1 MPFYKIDKKMPI
13 NIKIK
18 GQSDTDEYKAGQELK
33 VLFEKSLPQE
43 IEGDI
48 TIVSNVTLF
57 GQEVKDVDLVV
68 FGKVGQG
75 FKRKLK
81 FRPKDQEEY
90 INKNVYFSNFCFAIE
105 LKKHS
110 LKDIHIG
117 ALNNILVTYNGKK
130 HDVTYQS
137 ERQKYSLVRYFK
149 NIDEV
154 RKPVWVSNF
163 IWLKNVKSKELLE
176 LTNKG
181 EHNILPKE
189 FGIDWLFMLLLSQS
203 KPFEHTQSSNPYW
216 GSQSW
221 NSKEIEFSNLE
232 RAFELF
238 ENVKKNVGNISRSHF
253 ERMSKKI
260 LKDQKFAEAILD
272 SSDKG
277 GKFVIIQGKA
287 GTGKTVKLL
296 NIACDL
302 CLNYQKRCLIL
313 TYNFTLVAD
322 IRRTL
327 TFAHIPDGVGRESV
341 RIMTLFKFFID
352 LFEGFGIYNGDD
364 VLDDKVFFDNYDMYC
379 KTLVE
384 FIKENKKPNMD
395 IEDIMRQNHQLVSW
409 DYIMID
415 EAQDWN
421 PFEVEILYSIFGPSR
436 IVISQAPDQKVRG
449 SNNPRWVRP
458 KWRIDHDFVQ
468 TNEKKSFRQKA
479 NLVSFVNQFADKF
492 NLAWELEPNEDFV
505 GGKVI
510 ITTNYNIELHKDLYS
525 DCLKSGN
532 KAYEMLFL
540 VAPSKII
547 SDGEKEI
554 TFKRNERDKN
564 SITKTFKKA
573 HCRLV
578 DEFKDQI
585 DFWDGT
591 NKELRRDYPVKVD
604 QHRLIQY
611 ESCRGLEGWTVVC
624 IEIDELVKYLSNN
637 YKEDTDNLEL
647 ELESP
652 EEKKNR
658 YVYMWSLIPLTRAID
673 TLVITIKDKNSD
685 IAKKLYELHKE
696 NTQFVEWKL

>member
-1 MPFYKIDKKMPI
+1 MSI

-33 VLFEKSLPQE
+33 AIFEKSLPQE

-81 FRPKDQEEY
+81 FRPRDQEEY

-163 IWLKNVKSKELLE
+163 IWLKNVTSKELLE

-221 NSKEIEFSNLE
+221 KSNEIEFSNLE

-302 CLNYQKRCLIL
+302 CLNYQK
-313 TYNFTLVAD
+313 
-322 IRRTL
+322 
-327 TFAHIPDGVGRESV
+327 
-341 RIMTLFKFFID
+341 
-352 LFEGFGIYNGDD
+352 D
-364 VLDDKVFFDNYDMYC
+364 V
-379 KTLVE
+379 
-384 FIKENKKPNMD
+384 
-395 IEDIMRQNHQLVSW
+395 
-409 DYIMID
+409 
-415 EAQDWN
+415 
-421 PFEVEILYSIFGPSR
+421 
-436 IVISQAPDQKVRG
+436 
-449 SNNPRWVRP
+449 
-458 KWRIDHDFVQ
+458 
-468 TNEKKSFRQKA
+468 
-479 NLVSFVNQFADKF
+479 
-492 NLAWELEPNEDFV
+492 
-505 GGKVI
+505 
-510 ITTNYNIELHKDLYS
+510 
-525 DCLKSGN
+525 
-532 KAYEMLFL
+532 
-540 VAPSKII
+540 
-547 SDGEKEI
+547 
-554 TFKRNERDKN
+554 
-564 SITKTFKKA
+564 
-573 HCRLV
+573 
-578 DEFKDQI
+578 
-585 DFWDGT
+585 
-591 NKELRRDYPVKVD
+591 
-604 QHRLIQY
+604 
-611 ESCRGLEGWTVVC
+611 
-624 IEIDELVKYLSNN
+624 
-637 YKEDTDNLEL
+637 
-647 ELESP
+647 
-652 EEKKNR
+652 
-658 YVYMWSLIPLTRAID
+658 
-673 TLVITIKDKNSD
+673 
-685 IAKKLYELHKE
+685 
-696 NTQFVEWKL
+696 

>member
-1 MPFYKIDKKMPI
+1 MPI
-13 NIKIK
+13 NIKVT
-18 GQSDTDEYKAGQELK
+18 GQADTDEYKAGQELK
-33 VLFEKSLPQE
+33 ALFETSIPKD

-68 FGKVGQG
+68 FGKLGQG
-75 FKRKLK
+75 FRRKLK
-81 FRPKDQEEY
+81 FRPKDQDGY
-90 INKNVYFSNFCFAIE
+90 LSRNVYFSNFCFAIE

-110 LKDIHIG
+110 LKDIHVG
-117 ALNNILVTYNGKK
+117 AMNNILVTYNGKK

-137 ERQKYSLVRYFK
+137 ERQKYSLVRYLK

-154 RKPVWVSNF
+154 KASVWVSNF
-163 IWLKNVKSKELLE
+163 IWLKNVTSKELLE

-181 EHNILPKE
+181 EHNVLPKE
-189 FGIDWLFMLLLSQS
+189 FVLDWLLMLLLSQS
-203 KPFEHTQSSNPYW
+203 KPFEHTKNANPYW
-216 GSQSW
+216 ASQSW
-221 NSKEIEFSNLE
+221 KASAVDFVNFEK
-232 RAFELF
+232 AFELF
-238 ENVKKNVGNISRSHF
+238 EKIKKNVGNISRSHF

-272 SSDKG
+272 TSDKG

-352 LFEGFGIYNGDD
+352 LFEGFGIYTGKD
-364 VLDDKVFFDNYDMYC
+364 VLDDKEFFNNYESYC
-379 KTLVE
+379 KTLSE
-384 FIKENKKPNMD
+384 FILANKKPDID
-395 IEDIMRQNHQLVSW
+395 IEEIMLQNHQLVSW

-421 PFEVEILYSIFGPSR
+421 PFEVEILYSIFGPSK
-436 IVISQAPDQKVRG
+436 IVILQAPDQKVRA
-449 SNNPRWVRP
+449 SNNPKWVKP
-458 KWRIDHDFVQ
+458 KWKIDHDFVQ
-468 TNEKKSFRQKA
+468 TNEKKSFRQKV
-479 NLVSFVNQFADKF
+479 NLVNFVNQFADKF
-492 NLAWELEPNEDFV
+492 NLAWELEPNENFV

-510 ITTNYNIELHKDLYS
+510 ITTNYSNDLHKDLYS
-525 DCLKSGN
+525 DCLKNGN

-554 TFKRNERDKN
+554 TFKRNEQDEN
-564 SITKTFKKA
+564 SITKTIKQR
-573 HCRLV
+573 HCSLV
-578 DEFKDQI
+578 DEFAGVI

-624 IEIDELVKYLSNN
+624 IEIDELVKYLYSK
-637 YKEDTDNLEL
+637 YK
-647 ELESP
+647 
-652 EEKKNR
+652 
-658 YVYMWSLIPLTRAID
+658 
-673 TLVITIKDKNSD
+673 
-685 IAKKLYELHKE
+685 
-696 NTQFVEWKL
+696 

>member
-1 MPFYKIDKKMPI
+1 MSI
-13 NIKIK
+13 NVKIK
-18 GQSDTDEYKAGQELK
+18 GQSDTDEYKAGEELK
-33 VLFEKSLPQE
+33 VLFEKSVPQE
-43 IEGDI
+43 IEGEI

-57 GQEVKDVDLVV
+57 GQEVKDIDLVV
-68 FGKVGQG
+68 FGKIGQG

-90 INKNVYFSNFCFAIE
+90 ITKNVYFSNFCFAIE
-105 LKKHS
+105 LKKHNP
-110 LKDIHIG
+110 KEIHIG
-117 ALNNILVTYNGKK
+117 ALNNLLVTYNGKR

-154 RKPVWVSNF
+154 GKPVWVSNF
-163 IWLKNVKSKELLE
+163 IWLKNVTSKELLE

-181 EHNILPKE
+181 EHNILPSE
-189 FGIDWLFMLLLSQS
+189 FSVDWLFMLLLSQS
-203 KPFEHTQSSNPYW
+203 KPFEHTQTPNPYW
-216 GSQSW
+216 SSQSW
-221 NSKEIEFSNLE
+221 KSSEIEFSNLE
-232 RAFELF
+232 KAFELF

-287 GTGKTVKLL
+287 GTGKTVKIL

-302 CLNYQKRCLIL
+302 CLNYHKRCLIL

-352 LFEGFGIYNGDD
+352 LFEGFGIYAGKDSLN
-364 VLDDKVFFDNYDMYC
+364 DKDFFNNYETYC
-379 KTLVE
+379 KALSD
-384 FIKENKKPNMD
+384 FIKTNKKPGID
-395 IEDIMRQNHQLVSW
+395 IEEIMQQNHQLVSW

-421 PFEVEILYSIFGPSR
+421 PFEVDILYSIFGPSK
-436 IVISQAPDQKVRG
+436 IVISQAPDQKVRA
-449 SNNPRWVRP
+449 SNSPKWVRP
-458 KWRIDHDFVQ
+458 RWRIDHDFVQ

-479 NLVSFVNQFADKF
+479 NLISFVNQFADKC
-492 NLAWELEPNEDFV
+492 NLAWELEPNDDFS

-510 ITTNYNIELHKDLYS
+510 ITSSYTLELHNALYS
-525 DCLKSGN
+525 DCLKNGN

-540 VAPSKII
+540 VAPSKVI

-554 TFKRNERDKN
+554 IIKRSEQDENF
-564 SITKTFKKA
+564 ITKTIKQR
-573 HCRLV
+573 HCSLV
-578 DEFKDQI
+578 DEFSSSI

-591 NKELRRDYPVKVD
+591 NRELRRDYPVKVD

-624 IEIDELVKYLSNN
+624 IEIDELVKYLSNK
-637 YKEDTDNLEL
+637 YKDDTENLEL

-658 YVYMWSLIPLTRAID
+658 YVFMWSLIPLTRAID
-673 TLVITIKDKNSD
+673 TLVITIKDRNSE
-685 IAKKLYELHKE
+685 ISNKLYELYRA
-696 NTQFVEWKL
+696 NTEFIEWKA

>member
-1 MPFYKIDKKMPI
+1 MPI

-33 VLFEKSLPQE
+33 AIFEKSIPQA

-57 GQEVKDVDLVV
+57 GQEVKDIDLVV

-81 FRPKDQEEY
+81 FRPRDQEEY

-163 IWLKNVKSKELLE
+163 IWLKNVTSKELLE

-189 FGIDWLFMLLLSQS
+189 FGLDWLFMLLLSQS

-221 NSKEIEFSNLE
+221 KSNEIEFSNLE

-296 NIACDL
+296 NIACVS
-302 CLNYQKRCLIL
+302 CLNYK
-313 TYNFTLVAD
+313 
-322 IRRTL
+322 
-327 TFAHIPDGVGRESV
+327 
-341 RIMTLFKFFID
+341 
-352 LFEGFGIYNGDD
+352 
-364 VLDDKVFFDNYDMYC
+364 
-379 KTLVE
+379 
-384 FIKENKKPNMD
+384 
-395 IEDIMRQNHQLVSW
+395 
-409 DYIMID
+409 
-415 EAQDWN
+415 
-421 PFEVEILYSIFGPSR
+421 
-436 IVISQAPDQKVRG
+436 
-449 SNNPRWVRP
+449 
-458 KWRIDHDFVQ
+458 
-468 TNEKKSFRQKA
+468 
-479 NLVSFVNQFADKF
+479 
-492 NLAWELEPNEDFV
+492 
-505 GGKVI
+505 
-510 ITTNYNIELHKDLYS
+510 
-525 DCLKSGN
+525 
-532 KAYEMLFL
+532 
-540 VAPSKII
+540 
-547 SDGEKEI
+547 
-554 TFKRNERDKN
+554 
-564 SITKTFKKA
+564 
-573 HCRLV
+573 
-578 DEFKDQI
+578 
-585 DFWDGT
+585 
-591 NKELRRDYPVKVD
+591 
-604 QHRLIQY
+604 
-611 ESCRGLEGWTVVC
+611 
-624 IEIDELVKYLSNN
+624 
-637 YKEDTDNLEL
+637 
-647 ELESP
+647 
-652 EEKKNR
+652 
-658 YVYMWSLIPLTRAID
+658 
-673 TLVITIKDKNSD
+673 
-685 IAKKLYELHKE
+685 
-696 NTQFVEWKL
+696 

>member
-1 MPFYKIDKKMPI
+1 MPV

-18 GQSDTDEYKAGQELK
+18 GQSDTDEYKAAQELK
-33 VLFEKSLPQE
+33 SIFERSIPQG
-43 IEGDI
+43 IEGEI

-57 GQEVKDVDLVV
+57 GQEVKDIDLVV
-68 FGKVGQG
+68 LGKFGQG

-81 FRPKDQEEY
+81 FRPKEKDEY
-90 INKNVYFSNFCFAIE
+90 NTKNIYFSNFCFAIE

-149 NIDEV
+149 NIDQV
-154 RKPVWVSNF
+154 KKSIWVSNF
-163 IWLKNVKSKELLE
+163 IWLKNVVSKELLE
-176 LTNKG
+176 LTNRG

-203 KPFEHTQSSNPYW
+203 KPFENTHAEHSYW
-216 GSQSW
+216 VSQSW
-221 NSKEIEFSNLE
+221 KSNEIEFSNLE
-232 RAFELF
+232 KAFELF

-260 LKDQKFAEAILD
+260 LRDQKFAEAILD

-302 CLNYQKRCLIL
+302 CLNYHKRCLIL

-352 LFEGFGIYNGDD
+352 LFEGFAIDTGMG
-364 VLDDKVFFDNYDMYC
+364 VLDDKEFFNNYESYC
-379 KTLVE
+379 KKLA
-384 FIKENKKPNMD
+384 IHINENKKPEMD
-395 IEDIMRQNHQLVSW
+395 IEEIMIKNHQLVSW
-409 DYIMID
+409 DYVMID

-421 PFEVEILYSIFGPSR
+421 PSEVEILYSIFGPSR
-436 IVISQAPDQKVRG
+436 IVISQAPDQKVRS
-449 SNNPRWVRP
+449 SNNPKWIRP

-479 NLVSFVNQFADKF
+479 NLVNFVNQFADKF
-492 NLAWELEPNEDFV
+492 NLAWELEPNDDFA
-505 GGKVI
+505 GGKII
-510 ITTNYNIELHKDLYS
+510 ITANYNIELHKDLYTE
-525 DCLKSGN
+525 CLKEGN

-540 VAPSKII
+540 VPPSKII

-554 TFKRNERDKN
+554 TFKRNEQDDN
-564 SITKTFKKA
+564 SITKTIKQR
-573 HCRLV
+573 HCSLI
-578 DEFKDQI
+578 DEFAGQI

-591 NKELRRDYPVKVD
+591 NKELRREYPIKID

-624 IEIDELVKYLSNN
+624 LEIDELVKYLSNK
-637 YKEDTDNLEL
+637 YKEDTENLEL

-658 YVYMWSLIPLTRAID
+658 YIYMWALIPLTRAID
-673 TLVITIKDKNSD
+673 TLVITIKDRNSD
-685 IAKKLYELHKE
+685 ISKKLYEIYKE
-696 NTQFVEWKL
+696 NTEFIEWKV

>member
-1 MPFYKIDKKMPI
+1 MSI

-33 VLFEKSLPQE
+33 ALFETSIPKE
-43 IEGDI
+43 IDGEI
-48 TIVSNVTLF
+48 IIVSNVTLF
-57 GQEVKDVDLVV
+57 GQEIKDVDLVV
-68 FGKVGQG
+68 FGKIGQG

-81 FRPKDQEEY
+81 FRPIHEEDY
-90 INKNVYFSNFCFAIE
+90 IEKNVYFSNFCFTIE

-110 LKDIHIG
+110 LSDIQIG
-117 ALNNILVTYNGKK
+117 AMNNILVTYNGKK

-137 ERQKYSLVRYFK
+137 ERQKYSLHRYLK

-154 RKPVWVSNF
+154 KKDVFVTNF
-163 IWLKNVKSKELLE
+163 IWLKNVTAKELLQ
-176 LTNKG
+176 LTNKK
-181 EHNILPKE
+181 EHNILPKN
-189 FGIDWLFMLLLSQS
+189 FVIDWLLMLLLSQS
-203 KPFEHTQSSNPYW
+203 KPFEHTQSGNPYW
-216 GSQSW
+216 GFQSW
-221 NSKEIEFSNLE
+221 KTNEIEFKNLE
-232 RAFELF
+232 LAFELF
-238 ENVKKNVGNISRSHF
+238 ASIKKNVGSISRSHF

-272 SSDKG
+272 NSDKG

-302 CLNYQKRCLIL
+302 CLNYGYRCLIL

-327 TFAHIPDGVGRESV
+327 TLAHIPDGVGRESV

-352 LFEGFGIYNGDD
+352 LFEGFGIYTGKD
-364 VLDDKVFFDNYDMYC
+364 VLDDKEFFDNYESYC
-379 KTLVE
+379 KTLAE
-384 FIKENKKPNMD
+384 FIKENKKPNVE
-395 IEDIMRQNHQLVSW
+395 IEEIMKQNHQLVNW

-421 PFEVEILYSIFGPSR
+421 PFEVEILYSIFGASK
-436 IVISQAPDQKVRG
+436 IVISQAPDQKVRP
-449 SNNPRWVRP
+449 SNNPKWVKP
-458 KWRIDHDFVQ
+458 QWRIDREFVQ

-479 NLVSFVNQFADKF
+479 NLVKFVNQFADKF
-492 NLAWELEPNEDFV
+492 NLAWELEPNEEFV
-505 GGKVI
+505 GGKVL
-510 ITTNYNIELHKDLYS
+510 ITTNYNAELHKDLYS
-525 DCLKSGN
+525 DCLKNGN

-540 VAPSKII
+540 VAPSKIS

-554 TFKRNERDKN
+554 TFKRNVQDEN
-564 SITKTFKKA
+564 FITKTIKQR

-578 DEFKDQI
+578 DEFDGII

-624 IEIDELVKYLSNN
+624 IEIDELVKYLSNK
-637 YKEDTDNLEL
+637 YKEDAESNEL
-647 ELESP
+647 ALESF

-658 YVYMWSLIPLTRAID
+658 YIYMWSLIPLTRAID
-673 TLVITIKDKNSD
+673 TLIITIKDKNSD
-685 IAKKLYELHKE
+685 IAKKLFEIYNENKE
-696 NTQFVEWKL
+696 FVEWKI

>member
-1 MPFYKIDKKMPI
+1 MPI
-13 NIKIK
+13 NIKVT
-18 GQSDTDEYKAGQELK
+18 GQADTDEYKAGQELK
-33 VLFEKSLPQE
+33 ALFETSIPKD

-68 FGKVGQG
+68 FGKLGQG
-75 FKRKLK
+75 FRRKLK
-81 FRPKDQEEY
+81 FRPKDQDGY
-90 INKNVYFSNFCFAIE
+90 LSRNVYFSNFCFAIE

-110 LKDIHIG
+110 LKDIHVG
-117 ALNNILVTYNGKK
+117 AMNNILVTYNGKK

-137 ERQKYSLVRYFK
+137 ERQKYSLVRYLK

-154 RKPVWVSNF
+154 KASVWVSNF
-163 IWLKNVKSKELLE
+163 IWLKNVTSKELLE

-181 EHNILPKE
+181 EHNVLPKE
-189 FGIDWLFMLLLSQS
+189 FVLDWLLMLLLSQS
-203 KPFEHTQSSNPYW
+203 KPFEHTNYANPYW
-216 GSQSW
+216 ASQSW
-221 NSKEIEFSNLE
+221 KASAVDFVNFEK
-232 RAFELF
+232 AFELF
-238 ENVKKNVGNISRSHF
+238 EKIKKNVGNISRSHF

-272 SSDKG
+272 TSDKG

-352 LFEGFGIYNGDD
+352 LFEGFGIYTGKD
-364 VLDDKVFFDNYDMYC
+364 VLDDKEFFNNYESYC
-379 KTLVE
+379 KTLSE
-384 FIKENKKPNMD
+384 FILANKKPDID
-395 IEDIMRQNHQLVSW
+395 IEEIMLQNHQLVSW

-421 PFEVEILYSIFGPSR
+421 PFEVEILYSIFGPSK
-436 IVISQAPDQKVRG
+436 IVISQAPDQKVRA
-449 SNNPRWVRP
+449 SNNPKWVKP
-458 KWRIDHDFVQ
+458 KWKIDHDFVQ
-468 TNEKKSFRQKA
+468 TNEKKSFRQKV
-479 NLVSFVNQFADKF
+479 NLVNFVNQFAEKF
-492 NLAWELEPNEDFV
+492 NLAWELEPNENFV

-510 ITTNYNIELHKDLYS
+510 ITTNYSNDLHKDLYS
-525 DCLKSGN
+525 DCLKNGN

-554 TFKRNERDKN
+554 TFKRNEQDEN
-564 SITKTFKKA
+564 SITKTIKQR
-573 HCRLV
+573 HCSLV
-578 DEFKDQI
+578 DEFAGVI

-624 IEIDELVKYLSNN
+624 IEIDELVKYLSSK
-637 YKEDTDNLEL
+637 YKEEADTLEL
-647 ELESP
+647 ALESP

-685 IAKKLYELHKE
+685 IAKKLYELYQE
-696 NTQFVEWKL
+696 NKDFIDWRD

>member
-1 MPFYKIDKKMPI
+1 MSI
-13 NIKIK
+13 NINIK

-33 VLFEKSLPQE
+33 AIFEKSLPQE

-68 FGKVGQG
+68 FGTVGKG

-90 INKNVYFSNFCFAIE
+90 IDKNVYFSNFCFAIE
-105 LKKHS
+105 LKKHI

-117 ALNNILVTYNGKK
+117 SLNNILVTYNGKK

-137 ERQKYSLVRYFK
+137 ERQKFSLVRYFK

-154 RKPVWVSNF
+154 KKTVWVSNF
-163 IWLKNVKSKELLE
+163 IWLKNVTSKELLE
-176 LTNKG
+176 LTKKG

-189 FGIDWLFMLLLSQS
+189 FGIDWLFMLILSQS
-203 KPFEHTQSSNPYW
+203 KPFKHTLSSNPYW

-221 NSKEIEFSNLE
+221 KANEIEFSNLE

-352 LFEGFGIYNGDD
+352 LFEGFGIYTGKD
-364 VLDDKVFFDNYDMYC
+364 VLDDKEFFNNYETYC
-379 KTLVE
+379 KTLSE
-384 FIKENKKPNMD
+384 FIKENKKPEID
-395 IEDIMRQNHQLVSW
+395 IEEIMQQNHQLVSW

-421 PFEVEILYSIFGPSR
+421 PFEVEILYSIFGPSK
-436 IVISQAPDQKVRG
+436 IVISQAPDQKVRA
-449 SNNPRWVRP
+449 SNNPKWVRP

-479 NLVSFVNQFADKF
+479 NLVSFVNQFAEKF
-492 NLAWELEPNEDFV
+492 NLTWELEPNEDFV

-525 DCLKSGN
+525 DCLKNGN

-547 SDGEKEI
+547 EDGEKEI
-554 TFKRNERDKN
+554 TYKLNKQDEN
-564 SITKTFKKA
+564 SITKTIKQR
-573 HCRLV
+573 HCSLV
-578 DEFKDQI
+578 DEFAGQI

-591 NKELRRDYPVKVD
+591 NKELRRDYPIKVD

-624 IEIDELVKYLSNN
+624 IEIDELVKYLSNK

-658 YVYMWSLIPLTRAID
+658 YIYMWSLIPLTRAID

-685 IAKKLYELHKE
+685 IAKKLYEVHKE
-696 NTQFVEWKL
+696 NSKFIEWKV

>member
-1 MPFYKIDKKMPI
+1 VKIA
-13 NIKIK
+13 
-18 GQSDTDEYKAGQELK
+18 T
-33 VLFEKSLPQE
+33 
-43 IEGDI
+43 
-48 TIVSNVTLF
+48 
-57 GQEVKDVDLVV
+57 
-68 FGKVGQG
+68 
-75 FKRKLK
+75 
-81 FRPKDQEEY
+81 
-90 INKNVYFSNFCFAIE
+90 FA
-105 LKKHS
+105 
-110 LKDIHIG
+110 
-117 ALNNILVTYNGKK
+117 
-130 HDVTYQS
+130 
-137 ERQKYSLVRYFK
+137 
-149 NIDEV
+149 
-154 RKPVWVSNF
+154 KPETV
-163 IWLKNVKSKELLE
+163 I
-176 LTNKG
+176 
-181 EHNILPKE
+181 
-189 FGIDWLFMLLLSQS
+189 FMLLLSQS

-221 NSKEIEFSNLE
+221 KSNEIEFSNLE

-352 LFEGFGIYNGDD
+352 LFEGFGIYTGKD
-364 VLDDKVFFDNYDMYC
+364 VLDDKEFFNNYETYC
-379 KTLVE
+379 KTLAE
-384 FIKENKKPNMD
+384 FIKENKKPEMD
-395 IEDIMRQNHQLVSW
+395 IEEIMQQNHQLVSW

-421 PFEVEILYSIFGPSR
+421 PFEVEILYSIFGPSK
-436 IVISQAPDQKVRG
+436 IVISQAPDQKVRA
-449 SNNPRWVRP
+449 SNNPKWVRP

-525 DCLKSGN
+525 DCLKNGN

-554 TFKRNERDKN
+554 TFKRNEQDEN
-564 SITKTFKKA
+564 SITKTIKQR
-573 HCRLV
+573 HCSLV
-578 DEFKDQI
+578 DEFAGQI

-624 IEIDELVKYLSNN
+624 MEIDELVKYLSNK

-685 IAKKLYELHKE
+685 IAKKLYELHKTVSGQAVTTMLTL
-696 NTQFVEWKL
+696 N

>member
-1 MPFYKIDKKMPI
+1 MPI
-13 NIKIK
+13 NVKLK
-18 GQSDTDEYKAGQELK
+18 GQADTDEYKAGQELK
-33 VLFEKSLPQE
+33 ILFEKSLPPE
-43 IEGDI
+43 IEGEI

-57 GQEVKDVDLVV
+57 GQEVKDIDIVV
-68 FGKVGQG
+68 FGKIGQG
-75 FKRKLK
+75 FRRRLK
-81 FRPKDQEEY
+81 FRPKKQDEY
-90 INKNVYFSNFCFAIE
+90 VNRNVYFSNFCFAVE

-110 LKDIHIG
+110 LKDIQIG
-117 ALNNILVTYNGKK
+117 AMNNILVTYNGKK

-137 ERQKYSLVRYFK
+137 EKQKYSLVRYFK
-149 NIDEV
+149 NIEEV
-154 RKPVWVSNF
+154 NKQVWVSNF
-163 IWLKNVKSKELLE
+163 IWLKNVTSKELLE
-176 LTNKG
+176 LTKRG

-189 FGIDWLFMLLLSQS
+189 FSLDWLLMLLLSQS
-203 KPFEHTQSSNPYW
+203 KPFETTNTTHPYLVF
-216 GSQSW
+216 QSW
-221 NSKEIEFSNLE
+221 KTSEIEFSNLE
-232 RAFELF
+232 KAFELF
-238 ENVKKNVGNISRSHF
+238 ANVKKNVGKISRSHF
-253 ERMSKKI
+253 ERMSKRV

-272 SSDKG
+272 NTDKG
-277 GKFVIIQGKA
+277 GKFVVIQGKA

-341 RIMTLFKFFID
+341 RIMTLYKFFIG
-352 LFEGFGIYNGDD
+352 LFEGFGIYTGEEI
-364 VLDDKVFFDNYDMYC
+364 LDDKDFFNNYESYC
-379 KTLVE
+379 EKLAE
-384 FIKENKKPNMD
+384 FIKEKKKPDVD
-395 IEDIMRQNHQLVSW
+395 IEEIMQQNHQLVSW

-421 PFEVEILYSIFGPSR
+421 PFEVEILYAIFGPSK
-436 IVISQAPDQKVRG
+436 IVISQAPDQKVRS
-449 SNNPRWVRP
+449 SNNPRWIRP

-468 TNEKKSFRQKA
+468 ANEKKSFRQKA

-492 NLAWELEPNEDFV
+492 NLAWELEPNEHFA

-510 ITTNYNIELHKDLYS
+510 ITTEYNAELHHCLYS
-525 DCLKSGN
+525 ECVESGN

-540 VAPSKII
+540 VPPSKII
-547 SDGEKEI
+547 SDGEKQI
-554 TFKRNERDKN
+554 TFKRNEQN
-564 SITKTFKKA
+564 ENYVTKVIKQR
-573 HCRLV
+573 HCSLV
-578 DEFKDQI
+578 DTFTGII

-624 IEIDELVKYLSNN
+624 VEIDELVKYLTSA
-637 YKEDTDNLEL
+637 YKEETNAIEL
-647 ELESP
+647 AIESF
-652 EEKKNR
+652 EEKRSR

-685 IAKKLYELHKE
+685 IAKKLRELYIE
-696 NTQFVEWKL
+696 NVDFVEWREY

>member
-1 MPFYKIDKKMPI
+1 MTI
-13 NIKIK
+13 NIKIQ
-18 GQSDTDEYKAGQELK
+18 GQADTDEHKAGQELK
-33 VLFEKSLPQE
+33 ALFEKSIPKE

-57 GQEVKDVDLVV
+57 GQEVKDIDLVV
-68 FGKVGQG
+68 FGKIGQG

-81 FRPKDQEEY
+81 FRPRDREEY
-90 INKNVYFSNFCFAIE
+90 ISKNVYFSSFCFAIE

-117 ALNNILVTYNGKK
+117 ALNNIIVTYNGKK

-137 ERQKYSLVRYFK
+137 EKQKYSLVRYFK

-154 RKPVWVSNF
+154 RKSVWVSNF
-163 IWLKNVKSKELLE
+163 IWLKNVTSKELLE
-176 LTNKG
+176 LTNKN
-181 EHNILPKE
+181 EHNILPKN
-189 FGIDWLFMLLLSQS
+189 FSFDWLFMLILSQS

-221 NSKEIEFSNLE
+221 KSNEIEFSSLE
-232 RAFELF
+232 KAFELF

-260 LKDQKFAEAILD
+260 LKDQKFAEAILNN
-272 SSDKG
+272 SDKG

-341 RIMTLFKFFID
+341 RIMTLFKFFIE
-352 LFEGFGIYNGDD
+352 LFEGFGIYTGKDI
-364 VLDDKVFFDNYDMYC
+364 LDDKEFFNNYESYC
-379 KTLVE
+379 KSLVE
-384 FIKENKKPNMD
+384 FIKENKKPEID
-395 IEDIMRQNHQLVSW
+395 IEEIMQQNHQLVSW

-421 PFEVEILYSIFGPSR
+421 PFEVEILYLIFGPSK
-436 IVISQAPDQKVRG
+436 IVISQAPDQKVRA
-449 SNNPRWVRP
+449 SNNPKWVRP

-492 NLAWELEPNEDFV
+492 NLAWELEPNENFV

-510 ITTNYNIELHKDLYS
+510 ITTNYNIELHKNLYA
-525 DCLKSGN
+525 DCLKNGN

-547 SDGEKEI
+547 SDGQKEI
-554 TFKRNERDKN
+554 TFKRKEQDEN
-564 SITKTFKKA
+564 SITKTINQR
-573 HCRLV
+573 HCSLV
-578 DEFKDQI
+578 DEFIGNI

-624 IEIDELVKYLSNN
+624 IELDELVKYLSNK
-637 YKEDTDNLEL
+637 YKEDDDNLEL
-647 ELESP
+647 ELESH

-658 YVYMWSLIPLTRAID
+658 YVYMWSLIPLTRAIN
-673 TLVITIKDKNSD
+673 TLVITIKDKNSE
-685 IAKKLYELHKE
+685 IAKKLYELYKE
-696 NTQFVEWKL
+696 NSEFIEWKV

>member
-1 MPFYKIDKKMPI
+1 MSI

-33 VLFEKSLPQE
+33 VIFEKSFPQE

-68 FGKVGQG
+68 LGKIGQG

-81 FRPKDQEEY
+81 FRPRDQEEY
-90 INKNVYFSNFCFAIE
+90 IKKNVYFSNFCFVIE

-110 LKDIHIG
+110 LKDIQIG

-154 RKPVWVSNF
+154 SKSVWVSNF
-163 IWLKNVKSKELLE
+163 IWLKNVRSKELLE

-189 FGIDWLFMLLLSQS
+189 FGIDWLFMLVLSQS

-221 NSKEIEFSNLE
+221 KSNEIELSNLE
-232 RAFELF
+232 KAFELF

-253 ERMSKKI
+253 ERMTKKI

-352 LFEGFGIYNGDD
+352 LFEGFGIYTGKD
-364 VLDDKVFFDNYDMYC
+364 VLDDKEFFNNYDTYC
-379 KTLVE
+379 KTLAE
-384 FIKENKKPNMD
+384 FIKENKKPEMD
-395 IEDIMRQNHQLVSW
+395 IEEIMQQNHQLVGW

-421 PFEVEILYSIFGPSR
+421 PFEVDILYSIFGPAK
-436 IVISQAPDQKVRG
+436 IVISQAPDQKVRA
-449 SNNPRWVRP
+449 SNNPKWVRP

-510 ITTNYNIELHKDLYS
+510 ITTNFSLELHKDLYS
-525 DCLKSGN
+525 DCLKNGN

-554 TFKRNERDKN
+554 TFKRNQHDEN
-564 SITKTFKKA
+564 SVTKTIKQR
-573 HCRLV
+573 HCSLV
-578 DEFKDQI
+578 DEFEGNI

-624 IEIDELVKYLSNN
+624 IEMDELVKYLSNK

-658 YVYMWSLIPLTRAID
+658 FVYMWSLIPLTRAID
-673 TLVITIKDKNSD
+673 TLVITIKDKDSD
-685 IAKKLYELHKE
+685 FAKKLYELYQE
-696 NTQFVEWKL
+696 NSEFIEWKA

>member
-1 MPFYKIDKKMPI
+1 MSIS
-13 NIKIK
+13 IKIK
-18 GQSDTDEYKAGQELK
+18 GQKETDEYNAGLELK
-33 VLFEKSLPQE
+33 KIFETSIPRE

-68 FGKVGQG
+68 FGKIGQG
-75 FKRKLK
+75 FKRMLK
-81 FRPKDQEEY
+81 FRPRNEDNY
-90 INKNVYFSNFCFAIE
+90 IHKNVYFSNFCFTIE
-105 LKKHS
+105 LKKHT

-117 ALNNILVTYNGKK
+117 AMNNILVTYNGKK

-137 ERQKYSLVRYFK
+137 EKQKYSLHRYLK

-154 RKPVWVSNF
+154 KNEVFVTNF
-163 IWLKNVKSKELLE
+163 IWLKNVTSKELLE

-181 EHNILPKE
+181 EHNILPKD
-189 FGIDWLFMLLLSQS
+189 FVINWLLMLLLSQS
-203 KPFEHTQSSNPYW
+203 KPFEHTLSAFPYW
-216 GSQSW
+216 GSRSW
-221 NSKEIEFSNLE
+221 NPAEIEYSNLE
-232 RAFELF
+232 KALDLF
-238 ENVKKNVGNISRSHF
+238 ENVKKNVGNISRAHF

-272 SSDKG
+272 NSDKG

-352 LFEGFGIYNGDD
+352 LFEGFGIYTGKDI
-364 VLDDKVFFDNYDMYC
+364 LDDKEFFNNYETYC
-379 KTLVE
+379 KSLAE
-384 FIKENKKPNMD
+384 FIRENKKPGID
-395 IEDIMRQNHQLVSW
+395 IEEIMKQNHQLVSW
-409 DYIMID
+409 DYILID

-421 PFEVEILYSIFGPSR
+421 PFEVEILYSIFGSSR
-436 IVISQAPDQKVRG
+436 IVISQAPDQKVRA
-449 SNNPRWVRP
+449 SNNPKWVKP

-479 NLVSFVNQFADKF
+479 NLVNFVNQFADKF
-492 NLAWELEPNEDFV
+492 NLAWELEPNEEFL

-510 ITTNYNIELHKDLYS
+510 ITTNYNIELHNNLYS
-525 DCLKSGN
+525 ECLKNGN

-540 VAPSKII
+540 VAPSKIV

-554 TFKRNERDKN
+554 IFKRNEND
-564 SITKTFKKA
+564 SAFITKRIKQR
-573 HCRLV
+573 HCSLV
-578 DEFKDQI
+578 DDFEGKI
-585 DFWDGT
+585 NFWDGT
-591 NKELRRDYPVKVD
+591 NKELRRDYPVRID
-604 QHRLIQY
+604 QFRLIQY

-624 IEIDELVKYLSNN
+624 IELDELVRYLSSK

-673 TLVITIKDKNSD
+673 TLVITIKDRNSD
-685 IAKKLYELHKE
+685 MANKLYELYDLNKD
-696 NTQFVEWKL
+696 FIEWKL

>member
-1 MPFYKIDKKMPI
+1 MSI

-18 GQSDTDEYKAGQELK
+18 GQADSDEYKAGQELK
-33 VLFEKSLPQE
+33 SIFEKSLPQE

-48 TIVSNVTLF
+48 TIISNVTLF
-57 GQEVKDVDLVV
+57 GQEVKDIDLVV
-68 FGKVGQG
+68 FGKVGKG

-81 FRPKDQEEY
+81 FRPRDKEEY
-90 INKNVYFSNFCFAIE
+90 ISKNVYFSNFCFAIE

-154 RKPVWVSNF
+154 GKSVWVSNF
-163 IWLKNVKSKELLE
+163 IWLKNVTSKELLD

-189 FGIDWLFMLLLSQS
+189 FGIDWLFMLLLSQC
-203 KPFEHTQSSNPYW
+203 KPFEHTQALNPYW

-221 NSKEIEFSNLE
+221 KTSEIEFSNFE
-232 RAFELF
+232 KAFELF
-238 ENVKKNVGNISRSHF
+238 ENVKKSVGNISRSHF

-260 LKDQKFAEAILD
+260 LKDQKFAEAIFD

-352 LFEGFGIYNGDD
+352 LFEGFGIYTGKD
-364 VLDDKVFFDNYDMYC
+364 VLDDKEFFNNYETYC
-379 KTLVE
+379 KTLSE
-384 FIKENKKPNMD
+384 FIKENKKPEMD
-395 IEDIMRQNHQLVSW
+395 IEEIMQQNHQLVSW

-421 PFEVEILYSIFGPSR
+421 PFEVEILYSIFGPSK
-436 IVISQAPDQKVRG
+436 IVITQAPEQKVRS
-449 SNNPRWVRP
+449 SNNPKWVRP
-458 KWRIDHDFVQ
+458 KWRINHDFVQ
-468 TNEKKSFRQKA
+468 TNEKKSFRQKV

-525 DCLKSGN
+525 DCLKNGN

-554 TFKRNERDKN
+554 TFKRNEQDEN
-564 SITKTFKKA
+564 SITKTIKQR
-573 HCRLV
+573 HCSLV
-578 DEFKDQI
+578 DEFNGQI

-624 IEIDELVKYLSNN
+624 IEIDELVKYLSNK
-637 YKEDTDNLEL
+637 YKEETDNLEL

-673 TLVITIKDKNSD
+673 TLVITIKDKNSV
-685 IAKKLYELHKE
+685 IAKKLHELHKE
-696 NTQFVEWKL
+696 NSEFVEWKV

>member
-1 MPFYKIDKKMPI
+1 MSI
-13 NIKIK
+13 NIKVT
-18 GQSDTDEYKAGQELK
+18 GQVDTDEYKAGQQLK
-33 VLFEKSLPQE
+33 SIFETSLPKE
-43 IEGDI
+43 IEGNI
-48 TIVSNVTLF
+48 TIASNVTLF
-57 GQEVKDVDLVV
+57 GQEVKDIDLVV
-68 FGKVGQG
+68 FGKLGQG

-81 FRPKDQEEY
+81 FRPKDQDEY
-90 INKNVYFSNFCFAIE
+90 INRNVYFSNFCFAIE
-105 LKKHS
+105 VKKHS

-117 ALNNILVTYNGKK
+117 AMNNILVTYNGKK
-130 HDVTYQS
+130 HDVTYQN
-137 ERQKYSLVRYFK
+137 ERQKYSLVRYLK

-154 RKPVWVSNF
+154 KTSVWVSNF
-163 IWLKNVKSKELLE
+163 IWLRNVTSKEFLE

-189 FGIDWLFMLLLSQS
+189 FVLDWLLMLLLSQS
-203 KPFEHTQSSNPYW
+203 KPFEHTQSENPYW
-216 GSQSW
+216 SSQSW
-221 NSKEIEFSNLE
+221 KAANIDFANFEK
-232 RAFELF
+232 AFELF
-238 ENVKKNVGNISRSHF
+238 EKVKKSVGNISRSHF

-341 RIMTLFKFFID
+341 RIMTLFKFFMD
-352 LFEGFGIYNGDD
+352 LFEGFGIKTGKDEI
-364 VLDDKVFFDNYDMYC
+364 DDKDFFNNYESYC
-379 KTLVE
+379 KTLSE
-384 FIKENKKPNMD
+384 FIIANKKPE
-395 IEDIMRQNHQLVSW
+395 IEIEEIMLQNHQLVSW

-421 PFEVEILYSIFGPSR
+421 PYEVDILYSIFGPSK
-436 IVISQAPDQKVRG
+436 IVISQAPDQKVRA
-449 SNNPRWVRP
+449 SNNPKWVKP

-479 NLVSFVNQFADKF
+479 NLVNFVNQFADKF
-492 NLAWELEPNEDFV
+492 NLAWELEPNENFI

-510 ITTNYNIELHKDLYS
+510 ITTNYNKDLHNNLYA
-525 DCLKSGN
+525 DCLKNGN

-554 TFKRNERDKN
+554 KFKKHERDED
-564 SITKTFKKA
+564 SITKIINQR
-573 HCRLV
+573 HCSLV
-578 DEFKDQI
+578 NEFEGVI
-585 DFWDGT
+585 EFWDGT

-611 ESCRGLEGWTVVC
+611 ETCRGLEGWTAVC
-624 IEIDELVKYLSNN
+624 IELDELVKYLYNK
-637 YKEDTDNLEL
+637 YKEDVNTLEL
-647 ELESP
+647 ALESP

-685 IAKKLYELHKE
+685 LAKKLHQLYQE
-696 NTQFVEWKL
+696 NQDFIEWRD

>member
-1 MPFYKIDKKMPI
+1 MSIR
-13 NIKIK
+13 IKVK
-18 GQSDTDEYKAGQELK
+18 GQSDTDEYKSAQELK
-33 VLFEKSLPQE
+33 QIFEKTIP
-43 IEGDI
+43 IDIDGDI
-48 TIVSNVTLF
+48 TIISNITLF
-57 GQEVKDVDLVV
+57 GQEVRDVDLVV
-68 FGKVGQG
+68 FGKIGQG

-81 FRPKDQEEY
+81 FRPKGEDDY
-90 INKNVYFSNFCFAIE
+90 THRNVYFSSFCFIIE
-105 LKKHS
+105 VKKHY

-117 ALNNILVTYNGKK
+117 AANNVLVTYNGKR

-137 ERQKYSLVRYFK
+137 ERQKYSLVRYLK

-154 RKPVWVSNF
+154 KKNIFVSNF
-163 IWLKNVKSKELLE
+163 IWLKNISKNELLDQ
-176 LTNKG
+176 TNKN

-189 FGIDWLFMLLLSQS
+189 FGIDWLLMLSLSQN

-221 NSKEIEFSNLE
+221 KASEIEFSNFE
-232 RAFELF
+232 KAFELF
-238 ENVKKNVGNISRSHF
+238 ERTKKNVGNITRSHF
-253 ERMSKKI
+253 ERMSKRI

-272 SSDKG
+272 SSEKG

-352 LFEGFGIYNGDD
+352 LFEGFGIYTGQDI
-364 VLDDKVFFDNYDMYC
+364 LDDKDFFKNYESYC
-379 KTLVE
+379 KTLSE
-384 FIKENKKPNMD
+384 FIKENKKPNTD
-395 IEDIMRQNHQLVSW
+395 IEDIMQLNHQLVGW

-421 PFEVEILYSIFGPSR
+421 PFEVEILYSIFGPSK
-436 IVISQAPDQKVRG
+436 IVISQAPDQKVRD
-449 SNNPRWVRP
+449 SNNPVWVKP
-458 KWRIDHDFVQ
+458 KWRIGQDFVQ

-479 NLVSFVNQFADKF
+479 NLVGFVNQFAEKF
-492 NLAWELEPNEDFV
+492 NLAWELEPNEDFA

-510 ITTNYNIELHKDLYS
+510 ITTNYSANMHKELYT
-525 DCLKSGN
+525 DCLYSGN
-532 KAYEMLFL
+532 KAYEMLYL
-540 VAPSKII
+540 VPPSKII
-547 SDGEKEI
+547 ADGEKEV
-554 TFKRNERDKN
+554 TFKRNERDEI
-564 SITKTFKKA
+564 SITKTIKQR
-573 HCRLV
+573 HCSLV
-578 DEFKDQI
+578 DEFHGTI

-591 NKELRRDYPVKVD
+591 NKELRRDYPVKID

-624 IEIDELVKYLSNN
+624 IEIDELIKYLSNK
-637 YKEDTDNLEL
+637 YKQDEDTLQL
-647 ELESP
+647 ALESH

-673 TLVITIKDKNSD
+673 TLVITIKDKNSI
-685 IAKKLYELHKE
+685 IAKKLYELYNE
-696 NTQFVEWKL
+696 NKDFIEWRD

>member
-1 MPFYKIDKKMPI
+1 MSI

-18 GQSDTDEYKAGQELK
+18 GQVESDEYKAGQELK
-33 VLFEKSLPQE
+33 AIFQKSFPQE
-43 IEGDI
+43 IEGEI
-48 TIVSNVTLF
+48 TIVPNVTLF
-57 GQEVKDVDLVV
+57 GQEVKDIDIVV
-68 FGKVGQG
+68 FGKLGQG

-81 FRPKDQEEY
+81 FRPRYEDEY
-90 INKNVYFSNFCFAIE
+90 IKKNVYFSNFCFTIE

-110 LKDIHIG
+110 TKDIHIG
-117 ALNNILVTYNGKK
+117 RLNNILVTYNGKK

-154 RKPVWVSNF
+154 KKSVWVSNF
-163 IWLKNVKSKELLE
+163 IWLKNVTSKELLE

-203 KPFEHTQSSNPYW
+203 KPFEHTQSLNPYW

-221 NSKEIEFSNLE
+221 KSNEIEFSNFE

-260 LKDQKFAEAILD
+260 LKDQRFAEAILD

-352 LFEGFGIYNGDD
+352 LFEGFGIYTGKD
-364 VLDDKVFFDNYDMYC
+364 VLDDKEFFNNYEMYC
-379 KTLVE
+379 KTLAE
-384 FIKENKKPNMD
+384 FIKENKKPEID
-395 IEDIMRQNHQLVSW
+395 IEEIMQQNHQLVSW

-421 PFEVEILYSIFGPSR
+421 PFEVEILYSIFGPSK
-436 IVISQAPDQKVRG
+436 IVISQAPDQKVRA
-449 SNNPRWVRP
+449 SNNPKWVRP

-492 NLAWELEPNEDFV
+492 NLAWELEPNEDFA

-510 ITTNYNIELHKDLYS
+510 ITTNYNIGLHKDLYS
-525 DCLKSGN
+525 DCLKNGN

-547 SDGEKEI
+547 SDGEKGI
-554 TFKRNERDKN
+554 TFKRNKQDEN
-564 SITKTFKKA
+564 SITKTIKQR
-573 HCRLV
+573 HCSLV
-578 DEFKDQI
+578 DEFAGQI

-624 IEIDELVKYLSNN
+624 IEIDELIKYLSNK
-637 YKEDTDNLEL
+637 YKEDTDNFEL
-647 ELESP
+647 ELETP

-685 IAKKLYELHKE
+685 IAKKLYELQKE
-696 NTQFVEWKL
+696 NSEFIEWKV

>member
-1 MPFYKIDKKMPI
+1 
-13 NIKIK
+13 
-18 GQSDTDEYKAGQELK
+18 L
-33 VLFEKSLPQE
+33 L
-43 IEGDI
+43 
-48 TIVSNVTLF
+48 
-57 GQEVKDVDLVV
+57 
-68 FGKVGQG
+68 
-75 FKRKLK
+75 
-81 FRPKDQEEY
+81 
-90 INKNVYFSNFCFAIE
+90 C
-105 LKKHS
+105 KKHRPVLTIQEAGS
-110 LKDIHIG
+110 GGQFFH
-117 ALNNILVTYNGKK
+117 YNGKR

-154 RKPVWVSNF
+154 GKPVWVSNF
-163 IWLKNVKSKELLE
+163 IWLKNVTSKELLE

-181 EHNILPKE
+181 EHNILPSE
-189 FGIDWLFMLLLSQS
+189 FSVDWLFMLLLSQS
-203 KPFEHTQSSNPYW
+203 KPFEHTQTPNPYW
-216 GSQSW
+216 SSQSW
-221 NSKEIEFSNLE
+221 KSSEIEFSNLE
-232 RAFELF
+232 KAFELF

-287 GTGKTVKLL
+287 GTGKTVKIL

-302 CLNYQKRCLIL
+302 CLNYHKRCLIL

-352 LFEGFGIYNGDD
+352 LFEGFGIYAGKDSLN
-364 VLDDKVFFDNYDMYC
+364 DKDFFNNYETYC
-379 KTLVE
+379 KALSD
-384 FIKENKKPNMD
+384 FIKTNKKPGID
-395 IEDIMRQNHQLVSW
+395 IEEIMQQNHQLVSW

-421 PFEVEILYSIFGPSR
+421 PFEVDILYSIFGPSK
-436 IVISQAPDQKVRG
+436 IVISQAPDQKVRA
-449 SNNPRWVRP
+449 SNSPKWVRP
-458 KWRIDHDFVQ
+458 RWRIDHDFVQ

-479 NLVSFVNQFADKF
+479 NLISFVNQFADKC
-492 NLAWELEPNEDFV
+492 NLAWELEPNDDFS

-510 ITTNYNIELHKDLYS
+510 ITSSYTLELHNALYS
-525 DCLKSGN
+525 DCLKNGN

-540 VAPSKII
+540 VAPSKVI

-554 TFKRNERDKN
+554 IIKRSEQDENF
-564 SITKTFKKA
+564 ITKTIKQR
-573 HCRLV
+573 HCSLV
-578 DEFKDQI
+578 DEFSSSI

-591 NKELRRDYPVKVD
+591 NRELRRDYPVKVD

-624 IEIDELVKYLSNN
+624 IEIDELVKYLSNK
-637 YKEDTDNLEL
+637 YKDDTENLEL

-658 YVYMWSLIPLTRAID
+658 YVFMWSLIPLTRAID
-673 TLVITIKDKNSD
+673 TLVITIKDRNSE
-685 IAKKLYELHKE
+685 ISNKLYELYRA
-696 NTQFVEWKL
+696 NTEFIEWKA

>member
-1 MPFYKIDKKMPI
+1 MSV
-13 NIKIK
+13 KIK
-18 GQSDTDEYKAGQELK
+18 LKGQPDSDEYKAGQELK
-33 VLFEKSLPQE
+33 LIFENSLPQE

-57 GQEVKDVDLVV
+57 GQEVKDIDIVV
-68 FGKVGQG
+68 FGKLGQG

-81 FRPKDQEEY
+81 FRPRDEEEY
-90 INKNVYFSNFCFAIE
+90 KTKNVYFSNFCFTVE
-105 LKKHS
+105 LKKHY
-110 LKDIHIG
+110 LKDVHIG
-117 ALNNILVTYNGKK
+117 PLNNILVTYNGKK

-137 ERQKYSLVRYFK
+137 ERQKYSLHRYLK

-154 RKPVWVSNF
+154 REFVFISNF
-163 IWLKNVKSKELLE
+163 IWLKNVTANELLK

-189 FGIDWLFMLLLSQS
+189 FGIDWLFMLLLSQC
-203 KPFEHTQSSNPYW
+203 KPFEHTQTGNPYW
-216 GSQSW
+216 GFQSW
-221 NSKEIEFSNLE
+221 KAADIEFGSLE
-232 RAFELF
+232 KALDLF
-238 ENVKKNVGNISRSHF
+238 DFVKKNVGQISRSHF
-253 ERMSKKI
+253 ERMSKRI
-260 LKDQKFAEAILD
+260 LKEQKFAEAILD

-352 LFEGFGIYNGDD
+352 LFEGFGIYTGKD
-364 VLDDKVFFDNYDMYC
+364 VLDDKEFFENYESYC
-379 KTLVE
+379 KTLSE
-384 FIKENKKPNMD
+384 FIAQNKKPDTN
-395 IEDIMRQNHQLVSW
+395 IEDIMKQNHQLVSW

-421 PFEVEILYSIFGPSR
+421 PFEVEILYSIFGPSK
-436 IVISQAPDQKVRG
+436 IVISQAPDQKVRA
-449 SNNPRWVRP
+449 SNDPKWVKPR
-458 KWRIDHDFVQ
+458 WRIDHDFVQ
-468 TNEKKSFRQKA
+468 TNERKSFRQKA
-479 NLVSFVNQFADKF
+479 NLVNFVNQFAEKF
-492 NLAWELEPNEDFV
+492 NLAWELEANEDFI

-510 ITTNYNIELHKDLYS
+510 IAPKYDMELHNNLYS
-525 DCLKSGN
+525 DCLKNGN

-540 VAPSKII
+540 VPPSKII
-547 SDGEKEI
+547 SDGNRTISLKNKE
-554 TFKRNERDKN
+554 NEEQT
-564 SITKTFKKA
+564 ITKQIKQR
-573 HCRLV
+573 HCGLV
-578 DEFKDQI
+578 DEFGLEI
-585 DFWDGT
+585 NFWDGT

-624 IEIDELVKYLSNN
+624 VEIDELVKYLSSK
-637 YKEDTDNLEL
+637 YKEDTEIMEL
-647 ELESP
+647 ALESP

-658 YVYMWSLIPLTRAID
+658 YVYMWALIPLTRAID
-673 TLVITIKDKNSD
+673 TLVITFKDPNSE
-685 IAKKLYELHKE
+685 IAKKLFELYNE
-696 NTQFVEWKL
+696 NTNFIEWKT